1 MKKLFTL
8 LMFCSIA
15 LFAFADKQVN
25 GVVENEKGEPLIG
38 ATVQVEGT
46 NAGTIT
52 DYDGEFSLTVP
63 DDAKIVLVKYMGMED
78 QRVPAKKNMR
88 VVMKEN
94 SEVLQDVVVT
104 GYMNVSKG
112 SYAGSAEAVDAST
125 IEKKNQTEV
134 TKALAGE
141 VAGLQVINTS
151 GQPGTN
157 ATLVLR
163 GVNSVNGAA
172 TPLYVVDG
180 ITYDG
185 DISAIDNGDIASISV
200 LKDATATS
208 LYGARGAN
216 GVVVITTKKGTS
228 GEEGKIDVDVK
239 YGANMRL
246 LPLYETITSP
256 EQYVTLAWQSLYNQY
271 RFEKGQSQKAAI
283 SSANT
288 ALYSSNGL
296 PVGYNLWQASG
307 KNLIIATDANGLV
320 NPQFDNTIA
329 RRPGYENLES
339 WEDAIFGVGQKVDA
353 SVRFHGGTETVN
365 YYTSVGYLYD
375 QGYYQS
381 SDFSRLTVRSNID
394 YKPKKWLKSGLNV
407 AYTYS
412 NFNAPDQDGDGAMN
426 NGFYYINAIPA
437 IYPVYLRDANGNTY
451 TDPATGMIAYDYGNE
466 LNRTFGW
473 GINPAGSLR
482 LDKSKQVMNALDIK
496 AYFEVKLY
504 EGLKFTANIGANY
517 YNNLYSDVTNKYY
530 GDAAGVGRITQ
541 QSANQL
547 TLDAQELLEYNKTIG
562 DHTIRVMAGHEN
574 YLYRSNYVYGSKSY
588 MANGSSTSLSNAIVM
603 TGSEGNENRFALDSY
618 LASLMYSYNDRYV
631 VTANYRADGSSRY
644 AKGHR
649 WGHFGSVGVA
659 WNFTNESFLSGNEWI
674 KNGKLRLS
682 WGVLGNQSSSLYSY
696 TNLYSVVNVDNNI
709 GYVEG
714 SKGNPDITWERS
726 NTTDLGLEFSI
737 GKYLDVELDYFYKM
751 TDNLLFYRTVATS
764 LGYSSIPTNDAKMAT
779 TGIEFSFKAHAVDT
793 RNVKLDIQLNGSHY
807 TNKMLEM
814 PIDYYNAD
822 GTAHRQQMSGAMSV
836 GHSMYDHYTYVYAG
850 VDPETGNALYEYY
863 YDDRYDW
870 KGQMPDGS
878 YNYITSLYKWQQE
891 HADDPEALSHLAKDV
906 TSDAQYA
913 TAQYVGKSYLPD
925 LDGGLG
931 LSLNVYGV
939 TLDISTSYRIGGYGY
954 DNTYISLM
962 ANDPVG
968 NHNWHVDMLNAWTE
982 NNTTTD
988 VPRLSNGAGRYDQ
1001 YANTGSTRFL
1011 TSNSY
1016 FSLNNIQLGYDLK
1029 KKWIEKIKLNKL
1041 NFYVSASNLAIA
1053 TARKGY
1059 NPMTSFT
1066 GSSDTHGYSPLTTIM
1081 GGVKLSF

>member
-8 LMFCSIA
+8 LMFCSLTLLA
-15 LFAFADKQVN
+15 LADKQVS
-25 GVVENEKGEPLIG
+25 GVVVDEKNEPLVG
-38 ATVQVEGT
+38 ASVQVEGT
-46 NAGTIT
+46 GAGTIT
-52 DYDGEFSLTVP
+52 DYDGEFSISVP
-63 DDAKIVLVKYMGMED
+63 DDAKTLLVKYMGMTD
-78 QRVPAKKNMR
+78 QHVAIKKNMR
-88 VVMKEN
+88 VVMSEN
-94 SEVLQDVVVT
+94 TEVITEIVVT
-104 GYMNVSKG
+104 GYGNVSKG
-112 SYAGSAEAVDAST
+112 SYAGSATAVDAES
-125 IEKKNQTEV
+125 IEKKSPTEI

-141 VAGLQVINTS
+141 VAGLQVINSS

-157 ATLVLR
+157 ATLVIR
-163 GVNSVNGAA
+163 GVNSINGSA

-180 ITYDG
+180 VTYDG
-185 DISAIDNGDIASISV
+185 DISAIDPGDIASTTV

-228 GEEGKIDVDVK
+228 GEEGKIDVDIK

-256 EQYVTLAWQSLYNQY
+256 EEYVTMAWQSLYNQY
-271 RFEKGQSQKAAI
+271 RIEKGQSQANAI
-283 SSANT
+283 KSANT
-288 ALYSSNGL
+288 SLYSANGL
-296 PVGYNLWQASG
+296 PVGYNLWNAKG
-307 KNLIIATDANGLV
+307 NNLIIAQDANGNV
-320 NPQFDNTIA
+320 NPTFDYAIG

-339 WEDAIFGVGQKVDA
+339 WEDAIFGVGQKIDA
-353 SVRFHGGTETVN
+353 SVRFHGGSETVS
-365 YYTSVGYLYD
+365 YYTSVGYLFD
-375 QGYYQS
+375 EGYYQS
-381 SDFSRLTVRSNID
+381 SDFSRFTVRSNID
-394 YKPKKWLKSGLNV
+394 YKPKKWLKAGLNF

-412 NFNAPDQDGDGAMN
+412 DFNAPDQDGDGAMN

-437 IYPVYLRDANGNTY
+437 IYPVYLRDENGNTY
-451 TDPATGMIAYDYGNE
+451 TDPATGMLAYDYGNE

-482 LDKSKQVMNALDIK
+482 LDKSKQVLNALDIK

-504 EGLKFTANIGANY
+504 KGLKFTANIGANY
-517 YNNLYSDVTNKYY
+517 FNNLSSDVTNKYY
-530 GDAAGVGRITQ
+530 GDAAGVGRVVQ
-541 QSANQL
+541 QSANQF
-547 TLDAQELLEYNKTIG
+547 TLDAQEMLEYNETFG

-574 YLYRSNYVYGSKSY
+574 YMYRTNYVYASKSY
-588 MANGSSTSLSNAIVM
+588 MANGSSISASNAIVM
-603 TGSEGNENRFALDSY
+603 NGAEGNSNRYALDSY

-631 VTANYRADGSSRY
+631 ITANYRADGSSRY

-649 WGHFGSVGVA
+649 WGHFGSVGAA
-659 WNFTNESFLSGNEWI
+659 WNFTNESFLSDNEWI

-682 WGVLGNQSSSLYSY
+682 WGVLGNQIGSLYAY
-696 TNLYSVVNVDNNI
+696 TNLYSVVNVDNLI
-709 GYVEG
+709 GYTEG
-714 SKGNPDITWERS
+714 SKGNKDLTWERS

-779 TGIEFSFKAHAVDT
+779 TGVEFAFKAHLVDT
-793 RNVKLDIQLNGSHY
+793 RNVKLDLQFNGAHY

-822 GTAHRQQMSGAMSV
+822 GTAHRQVMSGAMAI

-850 VDPETGNALYEYY
+850 VDSETGNALYEYY

-870 KGQMPDGS
+870 KAQMPDGS
-878 YNYITSLYKWQQE
+878 YNYITSLYKWEQE
-891 HADDPEALSHLAKDV
+891 HKDDPEALNHLAKGV
-906 TSDAQYA
+906 TPDANYA

-931 LSLNVYGV
+931 ISLNVYGV
-939 TLDISTSYRIGGYGY
+939 TLDVATSYRIGGYGY

-962 ANDPVG
+962 ANDPIG
-968 NHNWHVDMLNAWTE
+968 NHNWHADMRNAWTE
-982 NNTTTD
+982 NNTQTD
-988 VPRLSNGAGRYDQ
+988 VPRLSNGAGEYDT

-1016 FSLNNIQLGYDLK
+1016 FSLNNIQLGYDFK

-1041 NFYVSASNLAIA
+1041 NIYVTASNLAIA

-1081 GGVKLSF
+1081 GGVKVTF